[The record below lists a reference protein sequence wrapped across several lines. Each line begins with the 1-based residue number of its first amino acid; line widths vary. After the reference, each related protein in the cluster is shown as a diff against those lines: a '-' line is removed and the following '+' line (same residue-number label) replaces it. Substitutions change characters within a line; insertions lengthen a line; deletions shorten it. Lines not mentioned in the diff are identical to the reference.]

1 MRDIRNDQLAGYIN
15 SYGRLVFSVCLS
27 FTGNYFDAEDLAQE
41 TFLAAFK
48 HFDSFDGKNPKAW
61 LTAIAANKCR
71 DYLKSPSQCIEKL
84 TEEDWADIEDDGAT
98 PEEKALDNETKGRVL
113 KLCQRLK
120 EPYRQVALSYFISGV
135 KISEL
140 SRKTGVGLKTLQTQL
155 YRSKILLRK
164 LWKEEF
170 S

>member
-1 MRDIRNDQLAGYIN
+1 MRDIRKEQLAGYIN
-15 SYGRLVFSVCLS
+15 SYGRLVFSICLS

-41 TFLAAFK
+41 TFLSAFK
-48 HFDSFDGKNPKAW
+48 RLGSFDGKNPKAW

-71 DYLKSPSQCIEKL
+71 DYLKSPSRKTRNL
-84 TEEDWADIEDDGAT
+84 TEEDWADIEDGGTT
-98 PEEKALDNETKGRVL
+98 PEEKAMDNETKGKVL
-113 KLCQRLK
+113 KLCQKLK
-120 EPYRQVALSYFISGV
+120 EPYRQVALSYFIYDL

-140 SRKTGVGLKTLQTQL
+140 SRTTGCSLKTLQTQL
-155 YRSKILLRK
+155 YRAKLLLRK